1 MYFQKKTRVGNNN
14 QWIFIVIKL
23 LIIILFLFSIVF
35 IIDKIDLPTP
45 NKKIEKIISNE
56 NIRIVK

>member
-45 NKKIEKIISNE
+45 NKKIEQIISNE
-56 NIRIVK
+56 NIKIVK

>member
-1 MYFQKKTRVGNNN
+1 MYLQKKTRVGNNN

-45 NKKIEKIISNE
+45 NKKIEQIISNE
-56 NIRIVK
+56 NIRIIK

>member
-45 NKKIEKIISNE
+45 NKKIEQIISNE
-56 NIRIVK
+56 NIRIIK

>member
-1 MYFQKKTRVGNNN
+1 MYFQKKTRVGNKN
-14 QWIFIVIKL
+14 QLIFIVIKL

-45 NKKIEKIISNE
+45 NKKIEQIISNE

>member
-1 MYFQKKTRVGNNN
+1 MYFQKKTRVGNKN
-14 QWIFIVIKL
+14 QLIFIVIKL

-45 NKKIEKIISNE
+45 NKKIEQIISNE
-56 NIRIVK
+56 NIKIVK

>member
-45 NKKIEKIISNE
+45 NKKIEQIISNE